1 MIKALKCLLQTVR
14 SEHFSAKVDKT
25 NKFVVSTLV
34 QMEIKQMAYS
44 DFKLNE
50 VSQRFGLTVNEASG
64 MFADVPEAECSDLL
78 VTILAENVDLA
89 VAINTEKAR
98 SEMIISPVLLEIRR
112 KFKGEISLFSGV
124 DFTVDA
130 QQGLNGFCDFIISLS
145 KEQLFVRAPAIA
157 LVEAKNENLKSG
169 LAQCIAEMVAAQL
182 FNEQQENQIKSI
194 YGVITTGTIWQFLKL
209 QDKVISIDLSEYY
222 IKEIEKILGILVS
235 AIQQQ

>member
-1 MIKALKCLLQTVR
+1 
-14 SEHFSAKVDKT
+14 
-25 NKFVVSTLV
+25 
-34 QMEIKQMAYS
+34 MAYS

-78 VTILAENVDLA
+78 VTILGENVDLA

-112 KFKGEISLFSGV
+112 KFKGQISLFSGV
-124 DFTVDA
+124 EFTVDV
-130 QQGLNGFCDFIISLS
+130 QQGLNGICDFIISSS
-145 KEQLFVRAPAIA
+145 KEQLFVRAPVIT
-157 LVEAKNENLKSG
+157 LVETKNENLKSG

-182 FNEQQENQIKSI
+182 FNERQGNEIKSI
-194 YGVITTGTIWQFLKL
+194 YGVITIGTIWQFLKL

-222 IKEIEKILGILVS
+222 IKDIKKILGILVS